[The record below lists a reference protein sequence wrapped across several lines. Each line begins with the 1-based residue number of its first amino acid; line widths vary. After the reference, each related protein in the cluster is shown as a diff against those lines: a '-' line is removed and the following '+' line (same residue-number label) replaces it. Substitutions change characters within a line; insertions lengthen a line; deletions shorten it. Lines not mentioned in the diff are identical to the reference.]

1 MHHITL
7 CIRCITLVNCD
18 HLLHIRVDHVEPKTE
33 IQEEQVQWMFRG
45 PQASN
50 CEDANI
56 VVIKANPSVS
66 HPILDFYVLINTFM
80 LRMIVQ

>member
-1 MHHITL
+1 M
-7 CIRCITLVNCD
+7 
-18 HLLHIRVDHVEPKTE
+18 HIRVDHAEPKTE
-33 IQEEQVQWMFRG
+33 IQAEQVHGVFRD